1 MGVNNDEGLFA
12 LALIDDLLGEKVLQ
26 ALAQL
31 SVLQGSNIL
40 HGGRGGMESMYR
52 LELEPGE

>member
-1 MGVNNDEGLFA
+1 MGVNNDEGLLA

-40 HGGRGGMESMYR
+40 YGGRGGMESMYR

>member
-1 MGVNNDEGLFA
+1 
-12 LALIDDLLGEKVLQ
+12 
-26 ALAQL
+26 
-31 SVLQGSNIL
+31 LQGSNIL